1 MLNVTIVCSFRCLC
15 KCDLLA
21 GMVCSESSDTV
32 AFPGQLLLTGC
43 SQTVSFKNTLPSVS
57 SSTRLSSSGSA
68 SPDDNADNDRVLA
81 KFMRNPR

>member
-1 MLNVTIVCSFRCLC
+1 MLNVAVVCSFRCLC

-21 GMVCSESSDTV
+21 GMVCSESADTV
-32 AFPGQLLLTGC
+32 AFLTGC